1 VEEVNVT
8 NGSLINNRYQTLRL
22 LGEGGFGQTFLTE
35 DTHLPSRRQCV
46 VKILK
51 PVEENNP
58 QLQQLIRERFYREA
72 AVLED
77 LGENNSQ
84 IPKLYAYFNE
94 GDRYYLIQE
103 FVAGQT
109 LLANVVERGT
119 FDESRTF
126 NLLNNLLPILAFIH
140 SKGIVHR
147 DIKPENIILRDS
159 DKMPVLIDFGAV
171 RETVGTV
178 LSSGGNTRSIV
189 IGTPGFMSME
199 QSIGRPLFASD
210 IYSLGMTVVFAVTG
224 RSPNQLPTDPA
235 TGKTLWRDSATQ
247 ISPPLQDIIDRCI
260 QPDAK
265 DRYINAN
272 LAIEA
277 LNQIADNATMAA
289 YQPQP
294 AAIRQ
299 PPNPY
304 PSPPPVPETLA
315 VGGNRDFVPPP
326 AVGSNNPP
334 VVRSGTNWP
343 VIAAIVATTLLLGT
357 IGFVGLIIFAA
368 SQLPDTPT
376 PNTANSGNSPSNPSQ
391 STEPSSSPPATA
403 AASPSAAINAS
414 RNEVDR
420 AIEAGDKKYNDN
432 DINGALAEYNRAI
445 KLAPNDPRGYNGR
458 GAIYEVKLRQSEPA
472 LADYNRAIQLAPKD
486 STGYRNRADLKN
498 SLLNDPQGAKADYD
512 RAISLNPNDTVALVN
527 RGRLRESKL
536 NDPTGALTDYNQ
548 AISIDSNYALAYVF
562 RGELKANK
570 INSPVAA
577 LADYDRAI
585 KLAPEEPNYLYDR
598 GLLKKN
604 HLNDKAGAIAD
615 FQAAAKIYRQQNRET
630 DLQDAIERLKELNA
644 TEKP

>member
-1 VEEVNVT
+1 
-8 NGSLINNRYQTLRL
+8 
-22 LGEGGFGQTFLTE
+22 
-35 DTHLPSRRQCV
+35 
-46 VKILK
+46 
-51 PVEENNP
+51 
-58 QLQQLIRERFYREA
+58 
-72 AVLED
+72 
-77 LGENNSQ
+77 
-84 IPKLYAYFNE
+84 
-94 GDRYYLIQE
+94 LIQE

-109 LLANVVERGT
+109 LLANVATEGT
-119 FDESRTF
+119 FNEDRTF
-126 NLLNNLLPILAFIH
+126 KLLKNLLSILAFIH

-159 DKMPVLIDFGAV
+159 DKMPILIDFGAV

-235 TGKTLWRDSATQ
+235 MGKTLWRDFATQ

-265 DRYINAN
+265 NRYTNAN

-277 LNQIADNATMAA
+277 LNQIAGNATIPE
-289 YQPQP
+289 YHPQSERISTP
-294 AAIRQ
+294 A
-299 PPNPY
+299 NPY
-304 PSPPPVPETLA
+304 PSQPPVPATLA
-315 VGGNRDFVPPP
+315 VGGNPDFVSPP
-326 AVGSNNPP
+326 VIGSNSPP
-334 VVRSGTNWP
+334 VARQGSNWP
-343 VIAAIVATTLLLGT
+343 VIAAVVAITLLLGT
-357 IGFVGLIIFAA
+357 IGLIGLIIFAA
-368 SQLPDTPT
+368 SQIPDTPT
-376 PNTANSGNSPSNPSQ
+376 PSAVNSGDSTSNPS
-391 STEPSSSPPATA
+391 PSSSPSVS
-403 AASPSAAINAS
+403 ASPSPAATNNS
-414 RNEVDR
+414 VNNEIDR
-420 AIEAGDKKYNDN
+420 AIEAGDEKYNNN

-486 STGYRNRADLKN
+486 SAGYRNRADLKKG
-498 SLLNDPQGAKADYD
+498 LLNDPQGALADYNK
-512 RAISLNPNDTVALVN
+512 AISLNPSDEVAFVN
-527 RGRLRESKL
+527 RGRLKESKLNDPQGALADYNRAISINANYTLAIVDRGRLKESKL
-536 NDPTGALTDYNQ
+536 NDPTGALADYNQ

-585 KLAPEEPNYLYDR
+585 KLQPGEPDYFYDR

-630 DLQDAIERLKELNA
+630 DLRDAIERLKELNA